1 MLDAKSVAECPSRPK
16 RAGAL
21 HLLPHCFCQMRAAQ
35 YSPWE
40 LRVPVFKKG
49 RAMIRQLRKPYVVVL
64 LLALPALL
72 RMASWGSPAPRSVD
86 PQTARMGRDLFEH
99 AWTPGDPL

>member
-1 MLDAKSVAECPSRPK
+1 
-16 RAGAL
+16 
-21 HLLPHCFCQMRAAQ
+21 
-35 YSPWE
+35 
-40 LRVPVFKKG
+40 
-49 RAMIRQLRKPYVVVL
+49 MIRQLRKPYVVVL

-99 AWTPGDPL
+99 AWTPGDPLAAAGDGLGPVFNENSCVACHRQGGIGGSGSRENNVTTFTVRPASS